1 MSPVRSSTLIS
12 KPISLIGVRKL
23 RFISAAKAFRGDTY
37 SVCIPCRG
45 VSARD
50 AKLGRNPAIVL
61 PLPVGAI
68 SSAVEAFWC
77 AIIFN

>member
-12 KPISLIGVRKL
+12 KPISFIGVSKL
-23 RFISAAKAFRGDTY
+23 RFISAAKAFKGDTY

-45 VSARD
+45 TSARD
-50 AKLGRNPAIVL
+50 TKLGRKPAIVL

-68 SSAVEAFWC
+68 SSAAD
-77 AIIFN
+77 AS